1 MSNLERVALLWG
13 HLTATELQAPYVYP
27 EEIENGEAYFDAELC
42 EIILK
47 IDDKNCRILIEEI
60 EQ

>member
-13 HLTATELQAPYVYP
+13 HLTAKELEAPYVYP

-47 IDDKNCRILIEEI
+47 LDDKKCRLTLEEI
-60 EQ
+60 E